1 MPLCVAEIVVRH
13 GGNCYCGLPA
23 MLWWQGVVFVSINV
37 FQIGLLLQER
47 MQTTLS
53 DREQAVYEQ
62 VCLPAM
68 MQRRLPRI
76 SLVDRVMPAG
86 VGECRGV
93 TLRSLMPTA
102 HPLALRCSPS
112 MGSANQNSQSLSG
125 WLFGGDCGLAR
136 TPHHRGSDSIPPHPP
151 TPPTITRTHTTTRA
165 CLFLCLLLQRC
176 VDGDAATN

>member
-1 MPLCVAEIVVRH
+1 
-13 GGNCYCGLPA
+13 

-76 SLVDRVMPAG
+76 SLVDRV
-86 VGECRGV
+86 CRQ
-93 TLRSLMPTA
+93 
-102 HPLALRCSPS
+102 
-112 MGSANQNSQSLSG
+112 GSVS
-125 WLFGGDCGLAR
+125 
-136 TPHHRGSDSIPPHPP
+136 
-151 TPPTITRTHTTTRA
+151 
-165 CLFLCLLLQRC
+165 
-176 VDGDAATN
+176 AAE